1 MAEAIS
7 EHEGLLEFLYA
18 APVGLVE
25 IDAAGTIA
33 MINPNAMKQ
42 LLPVAGTRDVGNL
55 FAMLEGCA
63 PELRNLLDGFT
74 ADHGTVC
81 DGHRILVDLTR
92 HRDGAEPKV
101 LACTLVKLS
110 ADRLIACISD
120 ITEQVAQERRLK
132 QAEAWFSSL
141 INDINGY
148 AVVSIASDG
157 IVDAVNDSY
166 ARQTGYA
173 CELLIGQRLADMF
186 PSTPGGSAAVAELL
200 RLTLR
205 DGWHLDEL
213 WHVRKD
219 GTRYWC
225 QRLIAARAA
234 HDGQLSGYTMVLR
247 DIARQSYD
255 TDDLRRLLTQDHLTG
270 AANRARFQQALER
283 EHLAWSKHGAPLSM
297 IMLDIDHFKSVND
310 GYGHLTGDLVLCRFA
325 ETVAKATRPGDLL
338 ARLGGEEFAVLLPA
352 TDLSDAAALAE
363 RMRGLIADMRI
374 ATPQGDLSITVSLGC
389 ATARPQEDLLGAA
402 DKALYIAK
410 REGRNRVHVMAR
422 SAAAA

>member
-1 MAEAIS
+1 
-7 EHEGLLEFLYA
+7 
-18 APVGLVE
+18 
-25 IDAAGTIA
+25 
-33 MINPNAMKQ
+33 
-42 LLPVAGTRDVGNL
+42 
-55 FAMLEGCA
+55 
-63 PELRNLLDGFT
+63 
-74 ADHGTVC
+74 
-81 DGHRILVDLTR
+81 
-92 HRDGAEPKV
+92 V